1 MGILGFAS
9 ASGIHCSI
17 TTVANG
23 SASPNERSLWTL
35 IATSSD
41 FGAGPY
47 SFATSSDGVVIISF
61 VSSDF
66 GAGPYSFT
74 SADFGV
80 PTRHADPH
88 GNDCDWHLGI
98 GTS

>member
-9 ASGIHCSI
+9 ASGSHCSI
-17 TTVANG
+17 ATVANG

-35 IATSSD
+35 I
-41 FGAGPY
+41 
-47 SFATSSDGVVIISF
+47 ATSSDGVVIISF

-66 GAGPYSFT
+66 GAGPYSFVSSDFGAGPYSFT

-80 PTRHADPH
+80 PARHADPH
-88 GNDCDWHLGI
+88 GNDCD
-98 GTS
+98 